1 MTYTGMNAVTGR
13 SLTDLEHI
21 RQSWRDILTTPLG
34 TRVMRRDY
42 GSLIPELIDQ
52 PMNGVTRL
60 RVMSAA
66 VASLVRWEPRTR
78 ISAVRLE
85 VGADGSLDLDV
96 DGERVDG
103 PRAGKTATVTI
114 PLREPAR

>member
-1 MTYTGMNAVTGR
+1 MTYAGMNAATGR
-13 SLTDLEHI
+13 TLTDLDHI
-21 RQSWRDILTTPLG
+21 RQSWRDILTTPIG

-66 VASLVRWEPRTR
+66 VAALVRWEPRTS

-85 VGADGSLDLDV
+85 IGTAGALDLDV
-96 DGERVDG
+96 DGERIDG

-114 PLREPAR
+114 PLREAAR